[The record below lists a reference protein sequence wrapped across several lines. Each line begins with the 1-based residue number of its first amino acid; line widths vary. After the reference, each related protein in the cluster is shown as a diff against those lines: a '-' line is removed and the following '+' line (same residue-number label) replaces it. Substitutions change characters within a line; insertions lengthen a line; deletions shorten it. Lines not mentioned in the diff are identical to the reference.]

1 MIPAEQLVFPFTS
14 LDFPGRVTL
23 MVDEIAE
30 RLGVTAQHILDLVE
44 EGELV
49 AVDLAGKGASRRT
62 VRIPVESYRTFI
74 VQRMTG
80 LIRREFLRTLP
91 KATLRELRREID
103 ELLSA

>member
-1 MIPAEQLVFPFTS
+1 MAVSEQLVFPFTS

-30 RLGVTAQHILDLVE
+30 RLGVTAQHLLDLIE

-49 AVDLAGKGASRRT
+49 AIDLAGKAALRRT
-62 VRIPVESYRTFI
+62 VRVPVESYRNFI
-74 VQRMTG
+74 VARMTG
-80 LIRREFLRTLP
+80 PLRREFMKTLP

-103 ELLSA
+103 ELLAA

>member
-1 MIPAEQLVFPFTS
+1 MALSEQLVFPFTS

-30 RLGVTAQHILDLVE
+30 RLGVTAQHLLDLIE

-49 AVDLAGKGASRRT
+49 AINLAGKDASRRT

-74 VQRMTG
+74 VARMTG
-80 LIRREFLRTLP
+80 PLRREFMRTLP

-103 ELLSA
+103 ELLVA